1 MEYLRGELYAIAG
14 LMDVEGHTLNLL
26 ASGGS
31 PGVFVDF
38 GYRRRVRVGQDMYLV
53 HWEPDGTARWEP
65 IDAGRHMEE
74 DRKGSRVF
82 KLAAYLKSKGYKCV
96 CHNDVSMEDYIHNC
110 AHTLDIILGCSG
122 HLYMEHMWLDY
133 SGYRWSVDYH
143 RPGQLTVDGR
153 DVKWISTSFWLT
165 RNLLRD
171 QETRDA
177 LLGTFEKPAHF
188 TRAEFVRWLTDLGM
202 GEFLH
207 WIEVHFRDGDG
218 PEQQAVSEWMGEY
231 GCAVGEDVV
240 K

>member
-14 LMDVEGHTLNLL
+14 LMDVKGHTLDLL

-31 PGVFVDF
+31 QGVLVDF

-65 IDAGRHMEE
+65 VDAGRYMEE
-74 DRKGSRVF
+74 DRKGKRVF

-96 CHNDVSMEDYIHNC
+96 CHNDVSMEDYLHSC
-110 AHTLDIILGCSG
+110 AHTPDIILWRGG
-122 HLYMEHMWLDY
+122 HLCMEHMWLDY

-143 RPGQLTVDGR
+143 RPGQLTVDGH

-171 QETRDA
+171 QEMRDA

-202 GEFLH
+202 GDSLH
-207 WIEVHFRDGDG
+207 WIEVLFFDNIK
-218 PEQQAVSEWMGEY
+218 PISVEMLAEV
-231 GCAVGEDVV
+231 GCAGGGDVV
-240 K
+240 E